1 MDSSLTNL
9 KQEIHEILLWCFV
22 RNFHSTILSKGVQYG
37 CFTNK
42 SETGDLCKNICR
54 DWDRCESC
62 KHEISVQIML
72 DLVDKSCLFYTKP
85 ANVLAYQWD
94 GKYSD
99 ISCLFIY
106 AKQDNCN
113 QFNKLPTHNCVLLV
127 LPVYKSFK
135 QGKHLLSERYFCIFA
150 KCSQPTHLL
159 SFASLLWYVLPVY
172 SCWPATKASKWTGL
186 INENQNTMLPLHTSC
201 MH

>member
-1 MDSSLTNL
+1 MRFCYDVLFETFIPRSWARGCNMDASPTNL
-9 KQEIHEILLWCFV
+9 KQVI
-22 RNFHSTILSKGVQYG
+22 YA
-37 CFTNK
+37 
-42 SETGDLCKNICR
+42 KNICR
-54 DWDRCESC
+54 DWDRCESWDC

-106 AKQDNCN
+106 AKHNNCN

-127 LPVYKSFK
+127 LPVYKSWLK
-135 QGKHLLSERYFCIFA
+135 ASHRGNIYYQKGI
-150 KCSQPTHLL
+150 
-159 SFASLLWYVLPVY
+159 FASLQSVPNLR
-172 SCWPATKASKWTGL
+172 
-186 INENQNTMLPLHTSC
+186 IF
-201 MH
+201 